1 MVGLEG
7 FTRREFVSLAPAAL
21 LGLSLRGTLAAGP
34 DVGVVIAKNDLPEY
48 LLRASIRELGGI
60 DRYVKEG
67 DLVAVKPN
75 FSFDCVP
82 NSDVNAANTDP
93 DLVKAVVKLCLE
105 AGASE
110 IKVIDNTL
118 TEPPELGLRSSQL
131 KGKLAQFDTV
141 ECKVLNNKPQEFEKV
156 NAGRSLGEIGVS
168 KDVLE
173 ADVLVNLPKLKNHAE
188 TVATISMKNLMGII
202 DDRQRIHDQGLH
214 RPIADLT
221 SYLLST
227 QAASG
232 QRNLVVVDAIKAL
245 QSGGPDGPGKVIRPN
260 SILVGD
266 NPVSVDAYGCDLLG
280 IDRTT
285 VPHLEIASKEYMLA
299 GSEEGWTASTL
310 DVSQMAKDDLL
321 PGPTPKPEEPRSG
334 RWAFLLPAGVAVGAC
349 IAVGFIYSRKA
360 RRPKEPE
367 SPRP

>member
-1 MVGLEG
+1 LVGLDG
-7 FTRREFVSLAPAAL
+7 FTRREFVSLAPAGF
-21 LGLSLRGTLAAGP
+21 LGLSLRAALAIDHDA
-34 DVGVVIAKNDLPEY
+34 GVVIAQNDLPEY

-60 DRYVKEG
+60 ERYVKEG
-67 DLVAVKPN
+67 DLVVVKPN
-75 FSFDCVP
+75 FSFDCMP

-93 DLVKAVVKLCLE
+93 DLVKAVVALCLE
-105 AGASE
+105 AGAAE

-118 TEPPELGLRSSQL
+118 TNPPELGLRSSQI
-131 KGKLAQFDTV
+131 KGKLAQFGSV
-141 ECKVLNNKPQEFEKV
+141 ECKVLNDKPQEFERV
-156 NAGRSLGEIGVS
+156 NAGGLLGEIGVS
-168 KDVLE
+168 KDVLQ
-173 ADVLVNLPKLKNHAE
+173 ADVFVNVPKLKNHAE
-188 TVATISMKNLMGII
+188 TVATISMKNLMGIVN
-202 DDRQRIHDQGLH
+202 DRQRIHDQGLH

-221 SYLLST
+221 RFLLSM

-260 SILVGD
+260 SILVGE
-266 NPVSVDAYGCDLLG
+266 NPVSVDASGCDLLG

-285 VPHLEIASKEYMLA
+285 VPHLEIASREYMLA
-299 GSEEGWTASTL
+299 GSEEGWRTSTL
-310 DVSQMAKDDLL
+310 DVSQMAKDDLT
-321 PGPTPKPEEPRSG
+321 PGPSPKPEEGRSG

-349 IAVGFIYSRKA
+349 TAVGFIYSRKA